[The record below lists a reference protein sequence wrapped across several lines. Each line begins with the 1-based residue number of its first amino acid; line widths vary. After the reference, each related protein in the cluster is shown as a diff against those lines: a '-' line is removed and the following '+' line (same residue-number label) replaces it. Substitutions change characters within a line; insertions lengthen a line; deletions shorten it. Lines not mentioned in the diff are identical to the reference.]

1 MKKLLS
7 VLLVLLVLSM
17 LLTAC
22 NTPTDSVES
31 NQTENSS
38 METESENETMAEEQT
53 SSTITIE
60 HKLGR
65 VEVPLNPTKV
75 VALDVAALD
84 TLIALGVE
92 DSIVGISSL
101 IPAYLADAVTDT
113 TIVGTMFE
121 PDYEAIAGLMPEVIF
136 ISARSSSVYED
147 LAEIAPVVY
156 LSYPGIDN
164 PLIVDTVFGNV
175 ELLASIYQKEELAST
190 MIAEL
195 QENVEQTSESIA
207 QIENRDALML
217 IATGKEI
224 NAYGPEESSRYGFV
238 FNTFNFVSPV
248 SQDQIDAEVNKHGK
262 TISFEFIAEIDPNYI
277 FVIDRGVVT
286 ASSDVLASDTLDNAF
301 VNNTKAGQNAHIIYL
316 SGEEWYLTVGGYTS
330 LATIVSEL
338 GSVIE

>member
-1 MKKLLS
+1 
-7 VLLVLLVLSM
+7 M

-22 NTPTDSVES
+22 TTPTDSVES
-31 NQTENSS
+31 NQIENSS
-38 METESENETMAEEQT
+38 METEPETETMVQEQA

-60 HKLGR
+60 HKLGTI
-65 VEVPLNPTKV
+65 EVPLNPTKV
-75 VALDVAALD
+75 VTLDVAALD

-101 IPAYLADAVTDT
+101 IPAYLADAVSDT

-190 MIAEL
+190 LIAEL
-195 QENVEQTSESIA
+195 QKNVEQTSESIA
-207 QIENRDALML
+207 QLENRDALML

-316 SGEEWYLTVGGYTS
+316 SGEQWYLTVGGYTS

-338 GSVIE
+338 ASVIE